1 LILER
6 VKLTNFRNLEQ
17 FEVDVSPRI
26 NIFLGRNG
34 QGKTNLLEAL
44 AYLSLGRSP
53 RGSRDQ
59 ELIQFDEDF
68 CRVEVTVRDRH
79 GDVTR
84 LEAAVPREGK
94 KRICIDGQPVDR
106 LSDLVGHWSV
116 VRFDPDEVELAK
128 GSPEHRRRFLD
139 HSLSLS
145 SAEYFRRLLD
155 YRRAL
160 AQKNRLLKVWPR
172 PSSAEIEVWNHE
184 LVEWGTPLLV
194 ERQAVLGRL
203 QELAARIYSEMA
215 PEGGSIELRLRSTV
229 LPPEFEVTDGEL
241 DESIERGRDLFRIAL
256 EDARTE
262 EARFGHSRVGPH
274 RDRLE
279 ILLRDRSLRRY
290 GSQGEMRT
298 ASIALKLAQGE
309 LLLERTQTRPA
320 IVLDDIFSELD
331 RGRTDALQAWLHQ
344 EHQLFIATA
353 RVDDVVGMRDWPDL
367 RVWQVEGGRL
377 SELEDISDARLDA
390 LRVEFEEDK
399 ASEAEEGR
407 S

>member
-1 LILER
+1 MILER

-17 FEVDVSPRI
+17 IELDVSPRI

-44 AYLSLGRSP
+44 GYLSLGRSP
-53 RGSRDQ
+53 RGCRDQ
-59 ELIQFDEDF
+59 ELIQFDEAFGRIDL
-68 CRVEVTVRDRH
+68 VVGDRH
-79 GDVTR
+79 GDATR
-84 LEAAVPREGK
+84 LEAAIPRDGK
-94 KRICIDGQPVDR
+94 KRIRIDGQVVER

-139 HSLSLS
+139 HTLSLS

-160 AQKNRLLKVWPR
+160 AQKNRLLKSWPR
-172 PSSAEIEVWNHE
+172 VSASELEVWNQE
-184 LVEWGTPLLV
+184 LVKWGCPLLV
-194 ERQAVLGRL
+194 ERQSVLGRL
-203 QELAARIYSEMA
+203 EELTARIYSEMA
-215 PEGGSIELRLRSTV
+215 PEGGTIELRLRSTV
-229 LPPEFEVTDGEL
+229 LPPQFEIPADPEALGPTQESL
-241 DESIERGRDLFRIAL
+241 DRAGDHFRIAL
-256 EDARTE
+256 EDARME
-262 EARFGHSRVGPH
+262 ESRFGHCRVGPH

-279 ILLRDRSLRRY
+279 LLLRGRSLRRY

-309 LLLERTQTRPA
+309 FLFERTQSRPA
-320 IVLDDIFSELD
+320 VLLDDTFSELD
-331 RGRTDALQAWLHQ
+331 RERTDALQTWLHQ

-353 RVDDVVGMRDWPDL
+353 RIDDVVGMREWPGL

-377 SELEDISDARLDA
+377 TELDDISDARLEV
-390 LRVEFEEDK
+390 LREELGQE
-399 ASEAEEGR
+399 EARG
-407 S
+407 